1 MPPVSDLNTL
11 DSFEEHDSER
21 RHYCDG
27 QSLLMLQLENLKTTI
42 NLCSFCIKSMNK
54 LLSRK
59 RSVIEA
65 IDEVD
70 KPMIDRM
77 ILWREESNS
86 YDFMQSREP
95 KVLEL

>member
-1 MPPVSDLNTL
+1 MPHISDLNTL
-11 DSFEEHDSER
+11 DSFEGRGNER
-21 RHYCDG
+21 CHIVTDKVY
-27 QSLLMLQLENLKTTI
+27 QLEIENLKTTI

-77 ILWREESNS
+77 IRWREES
-86 YDFMQSREP
+86 
-95 KVLEL
+95 

>member
-1 MPPVSDLNTL
+1 
-11 DSFEEHDSER
+11 
-21 RHYCDG
+21 
-27 QSLLMLQLENLKTTI
+27 MLQLEIENLKTTI

-77 ILWREESNS
+77 ILRLKNQIVMILCNLGNLR
-86 YDFMQSREP
+86 Y
-95 KVLEL
+95 